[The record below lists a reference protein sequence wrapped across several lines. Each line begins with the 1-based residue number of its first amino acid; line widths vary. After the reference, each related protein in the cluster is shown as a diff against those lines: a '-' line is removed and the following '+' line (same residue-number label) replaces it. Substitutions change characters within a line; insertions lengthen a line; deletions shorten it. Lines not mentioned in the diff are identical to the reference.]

1 MLCDNLVG
9 WDGAGGGKEVQE
21 GGDMYTHAWSMLM
34 YSRNQDNILIILP
47 LKIKKEKK
55 AFGDWKQDTTALWQR
70 KKKKKD
76 CRPAVDGP

>member
-1 MLCDNLVG
+1 MLCDNLEG

-34 YSRNQDNILIILP
+34 YSGNQHNILIILP
-47 LKIKKEKK
+47 LKIKKERKK

-70 KKKKKD
+70 KKEKT
-76 CRPAVDGP
+76 VSQL